1 MNGHEPLRSLLR
13 WPFDCKALARK
24 RPALR
29 RALLEC
35 PGLMEKRIAVLGGS
49 TTHDVVAYL
58 ELFLLD
64 NGIRPTFYESEY
76 NQWWEDG
83 VFGNPALDAFCPDVV
98 YVHTSVR
105 NVRDWPAL
113 GAEPSGAGV
122 EETVA
127 KWRAVWEKV
136 AEKFTCPIIQNNF
149 DYLPYRLL
157 GNLDGT
163 DLRGRVSFVRRLNAA
178 FADYART
185 HDGLYVN
192 DICWRRPTSALRA
205 GTTRRTGASTSTR

>member
-1 MNGHEPLRSLLR
+1 
-13 WPFDCKALARK
+13 
-24 RPALR
+24 
-29 RALLEC
+29 
-35 PGLMEKRIAVLGGS
+35 MEA
-49 TTHDVVAYL
+49 
-58 ELFLLD
+58 
-64 NGIRPTFYESEY
+64 
-76 NQWWEDG
+76 
-83 VFGNPALDAFCPDVV
+83 
-98 YVHTSVR
+98 
-105 NVRDWPAL
+105 
-113 GAEPSGAGV
+113 
-122 EETVA
+122 TVA

-136 AEKFTCPIIQNNF
+136 AEKFSCPIIQNNF